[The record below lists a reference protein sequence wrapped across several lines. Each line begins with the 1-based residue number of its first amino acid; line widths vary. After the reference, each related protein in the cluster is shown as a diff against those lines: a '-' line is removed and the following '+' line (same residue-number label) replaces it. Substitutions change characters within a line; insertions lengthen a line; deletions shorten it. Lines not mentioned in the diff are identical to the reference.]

1 MQIKDKSN
9 NGPIYA
15 SIGESYRLLDMEKV
29 PLDDQYEM
37 CGLFK
42 QSTFGDI
49 DIKCKCAS
57 LHCYFAQVL
66 LKQTSKIT
74 FSRSPI

>member
-1 MQIKDKSN
+1 MFRWTT
-9 NGPIYA
+9 
-15 SIGESYRLLDMEKV
+15 GERYRVLDMDKV

-49 DIKCKCAS
+49 DIKCKYCIRAR
-57 LHCYFAQVL
+57 LFAWRRTRVKNRL
-66 LKQTSKIT
+66 SHKT
-74 FSRSPI
+74 FK